1 MTATAVH
8 SLWTTGAWTSAAGP
22 IDKIS
27 TPHIEYAQI
36 SPVLVVLGAAILGIL
51 VEAFVPR
58 RARRTTQLLL
68 SVLALAGAFA
78 AVVVLAAQGYGTTKA
93 HIAAMGALA
102 VDGPALFLQ
111 GTILLVGLVAVFTF
125 AEHKLDPETHGRPVD
140 SFAAQPAAVP
150 GSESEQAAVK
160 AGFTTTEVFP
170 LSLFALAG
178 MLVFPAANDLLT
190 LFVALEVLS
199 LPLYLLCA
207 LARRKRLLSQE
218 AAVKYFLL
226 GAFSSAFLLF
236 GIALV
241 YGYAGSMSYGV
252 IARVVEGD
260 LTSINPALA
269 DTMGNDALLL
279 IGGALIVMGLLF
291 KVGAVPFHMWTPDVY
306 QGAPTPVTGFMAAA
320 TKVAAFGALLRLLYV
335 VLPGLR
341 WDWRPVMWGVA
352 IVTMLGGAIIAITQT
367 DIKRLLA
374 YSSIAHAGFILAG
387 VIATNPDG
395 VSSVLFYLG
404 GYSFVTIG
412 AFAVVTLVR
421 DAGGEATHLSKWAG
435 LGRRSPLVAAVFGI
449 FLLAFAG
456 IPLTS
461 GFAGKF
467 AVFKAAAEGGAIP
480 LVIVGVLSSAIAAFF
495 YIRVI
500 VLMFFSEPKADG
512 PAVAVPSVLTTTAI
526 ALGVVVTV
534 VLGVAP
540 QYFLDLAG
548 SAGVFV
554 R

>member
-1 MTATAVH
+1 MSATAVH
-8 SLWTTGAWTSAAGP
+8 SLWTIAAEKPP
-22 IDKIS
+22 IDA
-27 TPHIEYAQI
+27 PHIEYSLIAPTLI
-36 SPVLVVLGAAILGIL
+36 VIGAAVLGIL

-58 RARRTTQLLL
+58 RSRYHAQLFL
-68 SVLALAGAFA
+68 SVVALVAAFASVVALA
-78 AVVVLAAQGYGTTKA
+78 VQGHATTESG
-93 HIAAMGALA
+93 IAAMGALA

-111 GTILLVGLVAVFTF
+111 GTILLVGLVSVFTF
-125 AEHKLDPETHGRPVD
+125 AERRLDPAAHGNKVD
-140 SFAAQPAAVP
+140 SFAAQAASVP
-150 GSESEQAAVK
+150 GGESEQAAVK

-170 LSLFALAG
+170 LVLFAIGG
-178 MLVFPAANDLLT
+178 MLIFPAANDLLT
-190 LFVALEVLS
+190 LFIALEVFS

-236 GIALV
+236 GIALL
-241 YGYAGSMSYGV
+241 YGYAGTASYAG
-252 IARVVEGD
+252 IADVVDGAVENV
-260 LTSINPALA
+260 NPALIG
-269 DTMGNDALLL
+269 TMGNDALLL
-279 IGGALIVMGLLF
+279 LGSALILMGLLF

-352 IVTMLGGAIIAITQT
+352 IVTMLLGAIVAITQT

-387 VIATNPDG
+387 VIATTPDG
-395 VSSVLFYLG
+395 ISSVLFYLLA
-404 GYSFVTIG
+404 YSFVTIG

-421 DAGGEATHLSKWAG
+421 DAGGEASHLSKWAG
-435 LGRRSPLVAAVFGI
+435 LGRRSPLVAAVFAV

-467 AVFKAAAEGGAIP
+467 AVFKAAAEGGAGA
-480 LVIVGVLSSAIAAFF
+480 LVVVGVISSAIAAFF

-500 VLMFFSEPKADG
+500 VLMFFSEPKPEG
-512 PAVAVPSVLTTTAI
+512 PTVAVPSPLTMTAI
-526 ALGVVVTV
+526 AFGVAVTV

-548 SAGVFV
+548 QASVFV